1 MVCDDTWCA
10 GYGRHEYD
18 PDECPLHTWPPARA
32 TLYLP
37 VSNERGRLHLAAKQ
51 DAAVYPCRYCGMKL
65 PVSAAVFDEN
75 PFCASCLHER
85 MGRMSDPL
93 DGPRLEC
100 GLPLERVSV
109 QTEKPLRPLADETT
123 ETKGRP

>member
-32 TLYLP
+32 TLYLQ
-37 VSNERGRLHLAAKQ
+37 VSNLGGRLRLVTKQ
-51 DAAVYPCRYCGMKL
+51 DAAVYPCRYCGWKM
-65 PVSAAVFDEN
+65 PVSAEVFDEN
-75 PFCASCLHER
+75 PFCVSCLHER

-109 QTEKPLRPLADETT
+109 QTEKPLRPRTGEET
-123 ETKGRP
+123 ER